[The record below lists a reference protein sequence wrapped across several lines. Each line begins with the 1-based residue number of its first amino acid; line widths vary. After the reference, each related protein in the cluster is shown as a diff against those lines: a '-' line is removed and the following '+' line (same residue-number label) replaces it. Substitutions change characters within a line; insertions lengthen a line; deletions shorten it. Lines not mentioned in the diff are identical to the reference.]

1 MVYYNKVKGEIEDA
15 ISNLNI
21 QNLNI
26 FRPSLLLGKRNEQ
39 RLGEQAET
47 ILAKIINPFLVGKL
61 KKHRAIQ
68 AEIIARAMVKISLDN
83 LKAFQ
88 LLSPM
93 LSGFLVRTSLKWQ

>member
-1 MVYYNKVKGEIEDA
+1 MLYYNKVKGEIEDT

-26 FRPSLLLGKRNEQ
+26 FCPSLLLGKRNEL
-39 RLGEQAET
+39 RLGEQAGT

-68 AEIIARAMVKISLDN
+68 AEIVARAMVKISLEN
-83 LKAFQ
+83 LKGIRIIESDAIRIFGQ
-88 LLSPM
+88 NQP
-93 LSGFLVRTSLKWQ
+93 